1 MTDDGHG
8 GLRNTS
14 PVTVLLIDDHARFRR
29 VAEWL
34 LTEYYADEITV
45 LGAASIGPDGLRL
58 VDRLQPQVILVGL
71 GLPAATGL
79 AFVRQLRMGGRR
91 MGIIGLGL
99 LATTSYEQAVQSVG
113 ADAFVRKDDL
123 NTHLLAIVREVMRH
137 RSPEDGSPASGR
149 RERFLVA
156 HDA

>member
-1 MTDDGHG
+1 MTHDGQG
-8 GLRNTS
+8 GLRNTGRI
-14 PVTVLLIDDHARFRR
+14 TVLLIDDNAGFRR
-29 VAEWL
+29 IAEWL

-45 LGAASIGPDGLRL
+45 LGAASIGLDGLRL

-71 GLPAATGL
+71 GLPATTGL
-79 AFVRQLRMGGRR
+79 AFMRQLRMAGQH

-99 LATTSYEQAVQSVG
+99 LSTTSYEQAVRSVG

-123 NTHLLAIVREVMRH
+123 NTHLLAIVREVMH
-137 RSPEDGSPASGR
+137 QRSPEDGSLSSGR
-149 RERFLVA
+149 RDRLSVA